1 MGFMA
6 WTMRLTADEEAALAA
21 QADGEG
27 RSKNEIMRDA
37 LRAYLLRNRQWETP
51 LLADDETFD
60 LGGPVGKDDIRDAM
74 NRSA

>member
-1 MGFMA
+1 MA
-6 WTMRLTADEEAALAA
+6 WTMRLTDEEEAALAA

-37 LRAYLLRNRQWETP
+37 LRAYLLRNRTWETP
-51 LLADDETFD
+51 LLNDDETFD
-60 LGGPVGKDDIRDAM
+60 LGGPISKDDIHDAM

>member
-1 MGFMA
+1 MA
-6 WTMRLTADEEAALAA
+6 WTMRLTDDEEAALAA
-21 QADGEG
+21 QADGER

-51 LLADDETFD
+51 LLDDDETFD
-60 LGGPVGKDDIRDAM
+60 LGGPISKDDIRDAM